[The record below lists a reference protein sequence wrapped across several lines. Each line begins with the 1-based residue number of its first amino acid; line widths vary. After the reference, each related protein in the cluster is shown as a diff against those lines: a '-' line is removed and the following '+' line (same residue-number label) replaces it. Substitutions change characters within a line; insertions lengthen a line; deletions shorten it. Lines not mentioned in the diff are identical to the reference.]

1 MEIKGRMNRE
11 VAKKVYRTYEQDDMF
26 MVLDNKGRVA
36 LEADGVGYLADEVS
50 ELYEYFDPMMID
62 FMVMQTS
69 KVPICPVCKKPLQ
82 PGELSFCRK
91 HTPKDT
97 TVPDEAWLKLAGA
110 VCIQAI
116 KDYDH
121 ALDMYADDPLNTR
134 VRDRMLNLEMWILG
148 DEWKVYTMDK
158 VDGKE
163 AVEARKKAAQK
174 RYEKRRDA
182 RLEDRVKVLAR
193 NLVDEYLTSLISEI
207 DKLEEEL
214 AKYEDRTAEG
224 KGIEGKGKA
233 V

>member
-26 MVLDNKGRVA
+26 MVLDNHGHIG
-36 LEADGVGYLADEVS
+36 LEADGVGYLADSVE
-50 ELYEYFDPMMID
+50 ELYDYFDPMMID

-69 KVPICPVCKKPLQ
+69 KVPICPVCKRPLQ
-82 PGELSFCRK
+82 PGEDSFCSK
-91 HTPKDT
+91 HSPKDFKI
-97 TVPDEAWLKLAGA
+97 PDAAWLNLANA

-116 KDYDH
+116 KDYDR

-134 VRDRMLNLEMWILG
+134 VRDKMLNLEMWILG
-148 DEWKVYTMDK
+148 DEWKMYTMDK
-158 VDGKE
+158 IDGKY
-163 AVEARKKAAQK
+163 AVDERKKAAKK

-182 RLEDRVKVLAR
+182 RLEDRVKELAR
-193 NLVDEYLTSLISEI
+193 SLVDEYLTSLISEI

-224 KGIEGKGKA
+224 KGE
-233 V
+233 